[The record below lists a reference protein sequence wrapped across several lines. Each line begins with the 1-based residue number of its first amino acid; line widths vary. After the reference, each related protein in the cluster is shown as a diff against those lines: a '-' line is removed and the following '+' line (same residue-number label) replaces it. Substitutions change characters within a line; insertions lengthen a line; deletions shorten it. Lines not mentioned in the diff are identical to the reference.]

1 MLLTRGRRDGV
12 IAQEGGMSGQEG
24 EFGLAPVDEAPNVPR
39 VVEEAHEVLSAY
51 AWQALAAGGAAVLA
65 WLGTGMYGIWLSPL
79 WLILALVLLLVV
91 FLVPVTREPRL
102 AREVIRRWDQLR
114 VERALASSGVS
125 SDPRFEVAESM
136 ADRIVRHPAVDERTR
151 RATRSMV
158 VRLHRLLDDLRRVSY
173 LTQSQFADERVDVN
187 RSVSDLQDLLDARVA
202 DILVQLAQ
210 LHRTVVLRDS
220 ASLDRV
226 VTGVED
232 LVRELE
238 AERDV
243 ERLLSNAEQGA

>member
-1 MLLTRGRRDGV
+1 
-12 IAQEGGMSGQEG
+12 MSGQEG
-24 EFGLAPVDEAPNVPR
+24 EFGLAPIDEAPNVPR
-39 VVEEAHEVLSAY
+39 VVEEAHEVLSTY
-51 AWQALAAGGAAVLA
+51 AWQVLAAAGVAVLA
-65 WLGTGMYGIWLSPL
+65 WLGAGMYGIWPSPL
-79 WLILALVLLLVV
+79 WLILALVLLMVV
-91 FLVPVTREPRL
+91 FLAPVTREPRL
-102 AREVIRRWDQLR
+102 ARDVIRRWDQLR

-136 ADRIVRHPAVDERTR
+136 ADRIVRHPGVDERTR

-173 LTQSQFADERVDVN
+173 LTQSQIADERVDVN

-202 DILVQLAQ
+202 DILGQLAQ

-238 AERDV
+238 AEREV
-243 ERLLSNAEQGA
+243 ERLLSNAEQGS